1 MKILSR
7 IYFTESPHYSSI
19 RNWVGRIGLYELSR
33 QKEKRD
39 DWIFIIDL
47 TLELGPEKAMVIYGI
62 SEKLWRE
69 KILAEKRGLKH
80 TDGEILGIE
89 ITKSATG
96 EWIKNILENLSKM
109 VGIPRQIVTDKGSNL
124 QKGIQLYQQNN
135 QEVISTYDVTHA
147 MANLLKK
154 ELVLSESYQ
163 NFLTDCHQCKQQLKQ
178 TELGFLIPPS
188 QRSQCRYFNVE
199 RLVDWAT
206 NLLNCPLD
214 IFPDLLEVIELTK
227 IEERLKE
234 KFSWLNKYQQEI
246 PLWGTMVLMTRTLEK
261 QLKLFGLNQE
271 SVTQFSEN
279 ISHILIPSSL
289 SSFYDQ
295 IINYLKTEIEK
306 IKDKRTI
313 LATSDVLESIFGK
326 YKHFSKRCPLK
337 NFRQTLLTI
346 PLLTMN
352 LTSELIKQALETVR
366 CRDLSEW
373 INEVFGQSM
382 LSKRKAVFDRSFD
395 DTKVA

>member
-1 MKILSR
+1 M
-7 IYFTESPHYSSI
+7 
-19 RNWVGRIGLYELSR
+19 
-33 QKEKRD
+33 
-39 DWIFIIDL
+39 
-47 TLELGPEKAMVIYGI
+47 
-62 SEKLWRE
+62 
-69 KILAEKRGLKH
+69 
-80 TDGEILGIE
+80 
-89 ITKSATG
+89 
-96 EWIKNILENLSKM
+96 
-109 VGIPRQIVTDKGSNL
+109 GIPRQIVTDKGSNL
-124 QKGIQLYQQNN
+124 QKGIQLYQEKN

-188 QRSQCRYFNVE
+188 QGSQCRYFNVE

-214 IFPDLLEVIELTK
+214 IFPDLLEVIEFTK

-234 KFSWLNKYQQEI
+234 KLSWLNKYQQEI

-271 SVTQFSEN
+271 SVTHFSEN

-289 SSFYDQ
+289 SSFYDK

-306 IKDKRTI
+306 IKD
-313 LATSDVLESIFGK
+313 
-326 YKHFSKRCPLK
+326 
-337 NFRQTLLTI
+337 
-346 PLLTMN
+346 
-352 LTSELIKQALETVR
+352 
-366 CRDLSEW
+366 
-373 INEVFGQSM
+373 
-382 LSKRKAVFDRSFD
+382 
-395 DTKVA
+395 

>member
-1 MKILSR
+1 
-7 IYFTESPHYSSI
+7 
-19 RNWVGRIGLYELSR
+19 
-33 QKEKRD
+33 
-39 DWIFIIDL
+39 
-47 TLELGPEKAMVIYGI
+47 
-62 SEKLWRE
+62 
-69 KILAEKRGLKH
+69 
-80 TDGEILGIE
+80 
-89 ITKSATG
+89 
-96 EWIKNILENLSKM
+96 
-109 VGIPRQIVTDKGSNL
+109 
-124 QKGIQLYQQNN
+124 
-135 QEVISTYDVTHA
+135 
-147 MANLLKK
+147 
-154 ELVLSESYQ
+154 
-163 NFLTDCHQCKQQLKQ
+163 
-178 TELGFLIPPS
+178 
-188 QRSQCRYFNVE
+188 
-199 RLVDWAT
+199 
-206 NLLNCPLD
+206 
-214 IFPDLLEVIELTK
+214 
-227 IEERLKE
+227 
-234 KFSWLNKYQQEI
+234 
-246 PLWGTMVLMTRTLEK
+246 MTRTLEK

-271 SVTQFSEN
+271 SVTHFSEN

-289 SSFYDQ
+289 SSFYDK

-306 IKDKRTI
+306 IKYKRTI

>member
-1 MKILSR
+1 
-7 IYFTESPHYSSI
+7 
-19 RNWVGRIGLYELSR
+19 
-33 QKEKRD
+33 
-39 DWIFIIDL
+39 
-47 TLELGPEKAMVIYGI
+47 
-62 SEKLWRE
+62 
-69 KILAEKRGLKH
+69 
-80 TDGEILGIE
+80 
-89 ITKSATG
+89 
-96 EWIKNILENLSKM
+96 

-124 QKGIQLYQQNN
+124 QKGIQLYQENN

-214 IFPDLLEVIELTK
+214 IFPDLLEVIEFTK
-227 IEERLKE
+227 IAERLKE

-246 PLWGTMVLMTRTLEK
+246 PLWGTMVQMTRTLEK
-261 QLKLFGLNQE
+261 QLKVFGLNQE
-271 SVTQFSEN
+271 SVTHFSEN

-289 SSFYDQ
+289 SSFYDK

-337 NFRQTLLTI
+337 DFRQTLLTI

-352 LTSELIKQALETVR
+352 LTSEVIKQALETVR

>member
-47 TLELGPEKAMVIYGI
+47 TLELGQEKAMVIYGI

-69 KILAEKRGLKH
+69 KILAEKRELKH

-89 ITKSATG
+89 VTESATG
-96 EWIKNILENLSKM
+96 EWIKNILENLSKT
-109 VGIPRQIVTDKGSNL
+109 VGSPRQIVTDKGSNL

-135 QEVISTYDVTHA
+135 QELISTYDVTHA

-163 NFLTDCHQCKQQLKQ
+163 DFLTDCHQCKQQLKQ

-206 NLLNCPLD
+206 NLLKCPLD
-214 IFPDLLEVIELTK
+214 IFPDLLEVIEFTK
-227 IEERLKE
+227 VEERLKE

-246 PLWGTMVLMTRTLEK
+246 PLWGTMVQMTRTLEK

-271 SVTQFSEN
+271 SVTHFSEN

-289 SSFYDQ
+289 SSFYDK